1 MENIREIALDTLLAL
16 EKDGGLSHKIIHN
29 VLDKYDYLD
38 PRDKKYLKR
47 LTEGTL
53 ERRIELDHYLDH
65 FSSVPVRKMKPLI
78 RNLLRMS
85 AYQLLYMDSVP
96 DSAVCNEACKLAE
109 KRKFHSLKGF
119 VNGVLRK
126 IAREKEN
133 LPMPDPKA
141 EPVEFLCVK
150 YSMPELITREWISEY
165 GPELTETML
174 KGLLEVHPV
183 SLRVREGV
191 TAEEKASIRESLLK
205 QGISLENSECDENVF
220 LARELDGLDDVRE
233 FEKGLLTVQDVSSV
247 LAVKMAGIR
256 KGDFVIDACAAPGG
270 KSILASELAG
280 DEGRVICGDVSDKKT
295 MIMQENV
302 ERMGRKNVEIR
313 TWDARMPETDLL
325 GKADV
330 LLLDVPCSGLGVMGK
345 KRDVKYHASEEGYVQ
360 VEAVQA
366 GNNKNHSIDEC
377 VGYVLTFENG
387 TKLYVSGDTSKTDQ
401 MAELADQH
409 IDYAFF
415 CCDGIYNMDLD
426 EAAECAGLVQAKH
439 NIPYHMVDAE
449 NPDHFDLE
457 RAEQFDAPGK
467 LILKPGEE
475 LALE

>member
-53 ERRIELDHYLDH
+53 ERRLELDYYLDH

-360 VEAVQA
+360 VEALQ
-366 GNNKNHSIDEC
+366 KEI
-377 VGYVLTFENG
+377 LNG
-387 TKLYVSGDTSKTDQ
+387 AWQY
-401 MAELADQH
+401 
-409 IDYAFF
+409 
-415 CCDGIYNMDLD
+415 
-426 EAAECAGLVQAKH
+426 
-439 NIPYHMVDAE
+439 
-449 NPDHFDLE
+449 
-457 RAEQFDAPGK
+457 
-467 LILKPGEE
+467 LKPGGILLYSTCTIRARENRDAVEWILGHLPMEPISLADE
-475 LALE
+475 LPDGVKGAVAKEKSARTEKARPWEDCCVQLLPGLLSADGFFFAKFRRKTDA

>member
-53 ERRIELDHYLDH
+53 ERRLELDYYLDH

-133 LPMPDPKA
+133 LPMPDPKSQ
-141 EPVEFLCVK
+141 PMEFLCVK

-174 KGLLEVHPV
+174 QGLLEVHPV

-191 TAEEKASIRESLLK
+191 TNGERETIRESLLK
-205 QGISLENSECDENVF
+205 RGILLEKSECDENVF
-220 LARELDGLDDVRE
+220 LARDLDGLEDLRE
-233 FEKGLLTVQDVSSV
+233 FGEGLLTVQDVSSV

-256 KGDFVIDACAAPGG
+256 KGDLVIDACAAPGG

-295 MIMQENV
+295 LIMQENV

-313 TWDARMPETDLL
+313 TWDARTPEPDLL

-345 KRDVKYHASEEGYVQ
+345 KRDVKYHASEEGYAQ
-360 VEAVQA
+360 VEALQ
-366 GNNKNHSIDEC
+366 KEI
-377 VGYVLTFENG
+377 
-387 TKLYVSGDTSKTDQ
+387 
-401 MAELADQH
+401 LASAWQ
-409 IDYAFF
+409 Y
-415 CCDGIYNMDLD
+415 
-426 EAAECAGLVQAKH
+426 
-439 NIPYHMVDAE
+439 
-449 NPDHFDLE
+449 
-457 RAEQFDAPGK
+457 
-467 LILKPGEE
+467 LKPGGILLYSTCTIREGENRDAAEWILGHLPMEPVSLAGE
-475 LALE
+475 LPDGVKGAVAKEKSARKGKAKTWEDCCVQLLPGLLSADGFFFAKFRRKTDA